1 MTASDCKKKI
11 EQELIE
17 EFILKFEEKIGYKPT
32 VITDKEMT
40 NDGLIILTLN
50 ELENYFTP
58 FLPKTR
64 GRDIKLGSKDRT
76 RSLVELRCIFFFIAR
91 SMNYTLKRV
100 GQYLGGRDHTTVIHN
115 ITTFKNLYDTDEIF
129 KMKYNTI
136 LKTLKNDHHE
146 PSTLEHTDKVE
157 LES

>member
-1 MTASDCKKKI
+1 MMMIDYKKKI
-11 EQELIE
+11 KQELID
-17 EFILKFEEKIGYKPT
+17 EFVLKFKEKIGYKPT
-32 VITDKEMT
+32 VITDNSMI
-40 NDGLIILTLN
+40 NNGVVILTLN

-58 FLPKTR
+58 FLPKVR
-64 GRDIKLGSKDRT
+64 YRDIKLGSRDRI

-91 SMNYTLKRV
+91 SMNYTLKSM

-129 KMKYNTI
+129 KIKYNTI
-136 LKTLKNDHHE
+136 LKALKNDYE